1 MSQSCARKTARPTF
15 GEVPSPPPQ
24 LCFSSINQRPGAVR
38 LHRHRICARTLA
50 PLLSP
55 LTVGHLGHFQFLT
68 VINTQPHRFFAQ
80 ACAQLRLWHFS
91 PLSES
96 DLWRCLSGAGQGA
109 LTWHS
114 PRPGTG
120 KSKDS
125 AASHPAPA
133 GARSACVCGP
143 SPCRGSCLIKGS
155 PSKFISV
162 YSYPL

>member
-1 MSQSCARKTARPTF
+1 MLERGLNRLLERSHRL
-15 GEVPSPPPQ
+15 PPPAMFYIHKLETGSLAIAQ
-24 LCFSSINQRPGAVR
+24 TQ
-38 LHRHRICARTLA
+38 CARTLS
-50 PLLSP
+50 PFLSP

-143 SPCRGSCLIKGS
+143 SPCPGSCLIKGS

-162 YSYPL
+162 YPYPL